1 MKLKY
6 IAAQK
11 DSVNTLFVIW
21 YGGHGAILNGT
32 TQIILNESELKLRYY
47 PLELNLNHF
56 SNYKHTY
63 TIVIMDCC
71 RSLFK
76 QNGTGVGRGK
86 ESEENLAATLGQ
98 IKIVYACQPCDTTP
112 AESKLSEHVL
122 EDIERQLKENGYIQ
136 TISHHHIRTKN
147 TKIDTRDNVEKL
159 LYLEGPNPIPGPES
173 GNPLLKQENLNL

>member
-1 MKLKY
+1 
-6 IAAQK
+6 
-11 DSVNTLFVIW
+11 VIW

-32 TQIILNESELKLRYY
+32 TQIMVNEKELEKRYY
-47 PLELNLNHF
+47 PFELNLNHF

-63 TIVIMDCC
+63 TILIMDCC

-76 QNGTGVGRGK
+76 QNDTGVGRGK
-86 ESEENLAATLGQ
+86 ESEENLAAKLGQ
-98 IKIVYACQPCDTTP
+98 IKIVYACQPCDMTR
-112 AESKLSEHVL
+112 ADSKLSEHVL

-159 LYLEGPNPIPGPES
+159 LHLQVEGNVPIPGAEE
-173 GNPLLKQENLNL
+173 ENLILVP